1 MDCDFV
7 KHVRCKYLINE
18 AIAKLVRP
26 IKSPFC
32 RHFSLRLLAYLF
44 KYGLVGAA
52 RASMLALKTGG
63 KIIDFLGHSSFA
75 TTSGISALSIA
86 TLCAD
91 ANQAEPQF
99 NQELPAVKPIKRKNI
114 HSPIKALA
122 LHVNE
127 LKKQVKDLREQ
138 LDENSLISRLDE
150 MQQKIAYLEENNQQV
165 ILSNAINN
173 FMSQLTEMQEKLT
186 EIEEKSTYG
195 LDASLNQI
203 AMEMQYIKSQVD
215 EMSSRVQNG
224 TADNTIAYL
233 ALQLKGVQGQ
243 IAQLTEE
250 DKDPKRDYQQ
260 EPIALCPRERGRE
273 APFFVTGDLLFW
285 KVEEG
290 GMEYTD
296 SFTYNTVLT
305 QALMNAESKEL
316 HFNYDFGYRVG
327 LGVNT
332 PYDGWDV
339 YADYTFFRTSESQ
352 RLPPG
357 GKKSRKKNRKN
368 RTSCGP
374 GIGAPAGMFFPLLAY
389 QGVNG
394 IVNVVKNVKAHWEV
408 KLKDID
414 FEIGGEYYLGRHLS
428 FRPAMGF
435 KAAKIDQRF
444 KVSYINLTINN
455 NPIVNP
461 ATFIVKGR
469 NEFKGIGPKIGI
481 GSFWDLGV
489 GFSLFGN
496 LGAALLAGWFD
507 MDQVQNQFETEI
519 IDLDSHLRRFA
530 PVLEILIG
538 ASWDVYFHH
547 NKFHLGFHAGY
558 EAQYWWR
565 QNQIEQFPD
574 NLIPVYVR
582 FSEDLSFSGLTAGV
596 RFDF

>member
-1 MDCDFV
+1 MNCDFV
-7 KHVRCKYLINE
+7 KHVRSKYLI
-18 AIAKLVRP
+18 
-26 IKSPFC
+26 C
-32 RHFSLRLLAYLF
+32 
-44 KYGLVGAA
+44 
-52 RASMLALKTGG
+52 
-63 KIIDFLGHSSFA
+63 
-75 TTSGISALSIA
+75 ISALSIA

-99 NQELPAVKPIKRKNI
+99 DQELQAVKPITRKNA
-114 HSPIKALA
+114 HSPLKTLA
-122 LHVNE
+122 LHVND

-138 LDENSLISRLDE
+138 LEENSLLSRLDE
-150 MQQKIAYLEENNQQV
+150 MQQKIAHLEENNQQV
-165 ILSNAINN
+165 LLSNAINN
-173 FMSQLTEMQEKLT
+173 FVSQLTEMQEKLA
-186 EIEEKSTYG
+186 EIEEKSAYG

-203 AMEMQYIKSQVD
+203 AMEMQYIKNQVD
-215 EMSSRVQNG
+215 EMGSRVQNG

-233 ALQLKGVQGQ
+233 ALQLKAVQGQ

-250 DKDPKRDYQQ
+250 DRDPQRDYKQD
-260 EPIALCPRERGRE
+260 PIALCPRDRGRE
-273 APFFVTGDLLFW
+273 AAFFVTGDLLFW
-285 KVEEG
+285 KVEQG

-296 SFTYNTVLT
+296 SFTFNTNLPN
-305 QALMNAESKEL
+305 ALMNADSKEL

-339 YADYTFFRTSESQ
+339 YADYTFFRSSESQ

-357 GKKSRKKNRKN
+357 GKKGRKKKNRS
-368 RTSCGP
+368 SCGP
-374 GIGAPAGMFFPLLAY
+374 GRGGPAGMFFPLLAY

-394 IVNVVKNVKAHWEV
+394 IIEVAQNVKAHWEV

-444 KVSYINLTINN
+444 KVSYTNLTINS
-455 NPIVNP
+455 NPVVNP

-519 IDLDSHLRRFA
+519 IDLDSHLKRFA

-538 ASWDVYFHH
+538 ATWDVYFHH

-565 QNQIEQFPD
+565 QNQVEDFIN
-574 NLIPVYVR
+574 NLVPAYMR